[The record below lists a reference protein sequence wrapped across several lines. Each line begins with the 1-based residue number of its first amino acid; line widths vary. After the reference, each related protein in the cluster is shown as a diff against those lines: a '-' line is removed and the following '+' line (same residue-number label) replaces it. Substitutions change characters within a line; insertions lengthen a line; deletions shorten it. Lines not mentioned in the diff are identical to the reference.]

1 MKRKLTAFCISA
13 ALLCGMMPAFPAAAE
28 DWNDL
33 DYVRWKLE
41 DGILTLSGTGST
53 PDYHISSGSYG
64 KEPYVIWAKEAAPPW
79 YERRSEITEI
89 VIDDKVT
96 GIGTYAFAAL
106 PNLTKV
112 TIGRELSVILDY
124 AFVSCP
130 KLEEIQF
137 CEDGAL
143 MFIGSNA
150 FAYQDTITEI
160 TLPESLR
167 TLAGDAFDSSDL
179 EKIHLPA
186 GLEEIAGR
194 FLPLCDLLTE
204 ITIPE
209 GNTCY
214 TISDGALYTEDLHE
228 LVRYP
233 SVSGSVCVLPD
244 DVNSIRDMA
253 FSNCGNLES
262 VYLPDGMTS
271 LSNNTFYRCTALSYI
286 RLPETLETLNGY
298 AFQRCDKLCYPL
310 IPASVT
316 AIEEMVFNS
325 SGAEVICFA
334 GTQEQWNAIAK
345 PAEDSTLAELP
356 VRFNVQPLDLLS
368 ADMNADDCVDAVDSA
383 VMLQYAAAAGS
394 GESDDYARY
403 RMQQGF
409 PASVCSNDAADS
421 SCCMDLYADGTLNA
435 LDAAVVL
442 QYAAAAGSGY
452 AKGLSGYLSE
462 IGSQT

>member
-33 DYVRWKLE
+33 EYVRWKLE
-41 DGILTLSGTGST
+41 DGVLTLSGTGST

-64 KEPYVIWAKEAAPPW
+64 QDPYLNWAKDVAPPW

-106 PNLTKV
+106 PNLTKI
-112 TIGRELSVILDY
+112 TIGRELSVILDH
-124 AFVSCP
+124 AFISCP

-143 MFIGSNA
+143 TFIGSNA

-167 TLAGDAFDSSDL
+167 TLTGDAFDSSSL

-194 FLPLCDLLTE
+194 FLPLCDMLTE

-209 GNTCY
+209 ENSFY
-214 TISDGALYTEDLHE
+214 TVADGALYSEDMRE

-233 SVSGSVCVLPD
+233 SVSSSVCVLPD
-244 DVNSIRDMA
+244 GVLSIRDMA
-253 FSNCGNLES
+253 FSYCRNLNS
-262 VYLPDGMTS
+262 VYLPDGMTA
-271 LSNNTFYRCTALSYI
+271 LSENAFYWCDRLSYI
-286 RLPETLETLNGY
+286 RLPETLETLNAW
-298 AFQRCDKLCYPL
+298 AFQCCSQLCYPL
-310 IPASVT
+310 IPENVT
-316 AIEEMVFNS
+316 VIENMVFNS
-325 SGAEVICFA
+325 SGTEDICFA

-345 PAEDSTLAELP
+345 PADDSTLTKRS
-356 VRFNVQPLDLLS
+356 VRFGVQPLDILS
-368 ADMNADDCVDAVDSA
+368 ADLNADDCVDAVDSA

-394 GESDDYARY
+394 GESDDYALY
-403 RMQQGF
+403 RMQQGL
-409 PASVCSNDAADS
+409 PASVCSNDTADR
-421 SCCMDLYADGTLNA
+421 SCSMDLYADRTLNA

>member
-13 ALLCGMMPAFPAAAE
+13 ALLCGVMPAFPAAAE

-33 DYVRWKLE
+33 EYVRWKLE
-41 DGILTLSGTGST
+41 DGTLTLSGTGST
-53 PDYHISSGSYG
+53 PDYHISSGTFG
-64 KEPYVIWAKEAAPPW
+64 KEPSVIWAKDVAPPW

-89 VIDDKVT
+89 VIDDNVT
-96 GIGTYAFAAL
+96 GIGMYAFAAL

-112 TIGRELSVILDY
+112 TMGQALSIILDY

-209 GNTCY
+209 ENTCY

-233 SVSGSVCVLPD
+233 SRSSSVCILPD
-244 DVNSIRDMA
+244 GVLSIRDMA

-262 VYLPDGMTS
+262 IYLPDGITS
-271 LSNNTFYRCTALSYI
+271 LSNNTFYRCVQLSCI
-286 RLPETLETLNGY
+286 RLPETLETLNTC
-298 AFQRCDKLCYPL
+298 AFQRCDELRYPL

-316 AIEEMVFNS
+316 SIEEKAFNS
-325 SGAEVICFA
+325 SGTEAICFA

-345 PAEDSTLAELP
+345 PADDSTLAKQS
-356 VRFNVQPLDLLS
+356 VRFNVQLMDILS
-368 ADMNADDCVDAVDSA
+368 ADLNADDCVDAVDSA

-394 GESDDYARY
+394 GETDDYALY
-403 RMQQGF
+403 RMQQGL
-409 PASVCSNDAADS
+409 PTAVCSNDTADR
-421 SCCMDLYADGTLNA
+421 SCGVDLCADDT
-435 LDAAVVL
+435 LDAMDAAMIL
-442 QYAAAAGSGY
+442 QYAAAVGSGY
-452 AKGLSGYLSE
+452 KNGLSAFLVQNQGV
-462 IGSQT
+462 

>member
-13 ALLCGMMPAFPAAAE
+13 ALLCGVMPAFSAAAE

-33 DYVRWKLE
+33 EYVRWKLE

-64 KEPYVIWAKEAAPPW
+64 KEPYVIWAKDVAPPW

-89 VIDDKVT
+89 VIDDTVT
-96 GIGTYAFAAL
+96 GIGMYAFAAM

-112 TIGRELSVILDY
+112 TMGRELSVILDY

-143 MFIGSNA
+143 TFIGSNA
-150 FAYQDTITEI
+150 FAYQDTIKEI

-194 FLPLCDLLTE
+194 FLPLCDQLTE

-209 GNTCY
+209 ENTGY
-214 TISDGALYTEDLHE
+214 TIADGALYTGDLHE

-233 SVSGSVCVLPD
+233 AVSSSVCVLPD
-244 DVNSIRDMA
+244 GVVSIRDMA
-253 FSNCGNLES
+253 FSYCGDLKS
-262 VYLPDGMTS
+262 VYLPDGITT
-271 LSNNTFYRCTALSYI
+271 LSENAFYWCDQLSYI
-286 RLPETLETLNGY
+286 RLPETLETLNNH
-298 AFQRCDKLCYPL
+298 AFQCCKQLCYPL

-316 AIEEMVFNS
+316 SIEDRVFSS
-325 SGAEVICFA
+325 SGAETLCFA
-334 GTQEQWNAIAK
+334 GTQAQWEAIAK
-345 PAEDSTLAELP
+345 PADDSTLAKRT
-356 VRFNVQPLDLLS
+356 VRFGVQALDILS
-368 ADMNADDCVDAVDSA
+368 VDLNEDGCVDAMDAA

-394 GESDDYARY
+394 GVADDFALFQ
-403 RMQQGF
+403 MQQGL
-409 PASVCSNDAADS
+409 PASACSNDATDR
-421 SCCMDLYADGTLNA
+421 SCGMDLYADEMLNA
-435 LDAAVVL
+435 SDAAVVL

-452 AKGLSGYLSE
+452 AKGLPDYLSE

>member
-13 ALLCGMMPAFPAAAE
+13 ALLCGVMPAFPAAAE

-33 DYVRWKLE
+33 EYVRWKLE
-41 DGILTLSGTGST
+41 NGVLTLSGTGST
-53 PDYHISSGSYG
+53 PDYHISSGTFG
-64 KEPYVIWAKEAAPPW
+64 KEPSIVWAKDVAPPW

-89 VIDDKVT
+89 VIDDAVT
-96 GIGTYAFAAL
+96 GIGMYAFAAM
-106 PNLTKV
+106 PNLEKV
-112 TIGRELSVILDY
+112 TMGQKLSVILDY

-143 MFIGSNA
+143 TFIGSNA

-179 EKIHLPA
+179 EKMHLPA

-209 GNTCY
+209 ENTCY
-214 TISDGALYTEDLHE
+214 TIADGALYTEDLHE

-233 SVSGSVCVLPD
+233 SVSSSVCILPD
-244 DVNSIRDMA
+244 GVRSIRDMA

-262 VYLPDGMTS
+262 VYLPDGITS
-271 LSNNTFYRCTALSYI
+271 LSNNTFYRCAALSYI

-298 AFQRCDKLCYPL
+298 AFQRCDRLCYPL

-316 AIEEMVFNS
+316 SIEEKAFNS
-325 SGAEVICFA
+325 SGAEAICFV

-345 PAEDSTLAELP
+345 PADDSTLAKRP
-356 VRFNVQPLDLLS
+356 VRFGVQPIDILS
-368 ADMNADDCVDAVDSA
+368 ADLNADGCVDAVDSA

-394 GESDDYARY
+394 GETDDYALY

-409 PASVCSNDAADS
+409 PAAVCSNDTADR
-421 SCCMDLYADGTLNA
+421 SCSMDLSADEALNA

-452 AKGLSGYLSE
+452 TKGLSGYLSE